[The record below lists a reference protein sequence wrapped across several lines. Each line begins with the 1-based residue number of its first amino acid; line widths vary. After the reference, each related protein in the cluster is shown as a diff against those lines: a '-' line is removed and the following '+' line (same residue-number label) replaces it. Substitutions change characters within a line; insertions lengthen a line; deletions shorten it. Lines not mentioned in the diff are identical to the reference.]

1 MSSEPLNQPAEIP
14 PELDRWNW
22 GAFLLNWIWGIGNS
36 VFIAL
41 LMFVPLVNIVMF
53 FVLGARGSRW
63 AWRNRAWRDAEHFR
77 SVQRKWAIAGIVVWI
92 GMFGL
97 LGGIIASIPIAM
109 KNSDAYAMTME
120 AVRNDAAVEE
130 TLGSGIEADFWVTG
144 KLNIELGGT
153 GSAYLNIPLTG
164 SKGSGRAISHAV
176 RTNGI
181 WEIRILVVYPE
192 GTNVPLV
199 LENKGNVT
207 IPGAPQDL

>member
-1 MSSEPLNQPAEIP
+1 MTSEPLNQPPEIP

-41 LMFVPLVNIVMF
+41 LMFVPLVNLVMF

-77 SVQRKWAIAGIVVWI
+77 STQRKWAIAGVIVWI
-92 GMFGL
+92 VTIGL
-97 LGGIIASIPIAM
+97 GVGIVAGLPAIM
-109 KNSDAYAMTME
+109 KSSDAYAMTMA
-120 AVRNDAAVEE
+120 AVRNDAAVEDA
-130 TLGSGIEADFWVTG
+130 LGG
-144 KLNIELGGT
+144 NIESGFWINGSINVEAGGT
-153 GSAYLNIPLTG
+153 GTAYLNFSITG
-164 SKGSGRAISHAV
+164 SKGSGRAITHAV

-181 WEIRILVVYPE
+181 WELRVLVVYPE
-192 GTNVPLV
+192 GTTVPIV
-199 LENKGNVT
+199 LENKANVS

>member
-1 MSSEPLNQPAEIP
+1 MTSQPLNQPPEIP

-63 AWRNRAWRDAEHFR
+63 AWRNRAWRDPEHFR
-77 SVQRKWAIAGIVVWI
+77 SVQRKWAIAGVIVWI

-97 LGGIIASIPIAM
+97 LGALIAGLPAIM

-120 AVRNDAAVEE
+120 AVRNDAAVQDA
-130 TLGSGIEADFWVTG
+130 LGDAIESGFWITGNISVEA
-144 KLNIELGGT
+144 GGT
-153 GSAYLNIPLTG
+153 GSAKLSIPLSG
-164 SKGSGRAISHAV
+164 SKGSGRALSRAV
-176 RTNGI
+176 RNNGI
-181 WEIRILVVYPE
+181 WELRVLVVFADRANAPI
-192 GTNVPLV
+192 V
-199 LENKGNVT
+199 LKNEDHLS
-207 IPGAPQDL
+207 IPGAARDL

>member
-1 MSSEPLNQPAEIP
+1 MTSQPLNQPPEIP

-77 SVQRKWAIAGIVVWI
+77 SVQRKWAIAGVIIWI

-97 LGGIIASIPIAM
+97 TGALISTFPMIAKS
-109 KNSDAYAMTME
+109 SDAYAMTMD
-120 AVRNDAAVEE
+120 AVRQDGAVEE
-130 TLGSGIEADFWVTG
+130 ALGTDIESGFWITG
-144 KLNIELGGT
+144 NISVVAGGT
-153 GSAYLNIPLTG
+153 GSAKLSIPLSG
-164 SKGSGRAISHAV
+164 SKGSGSALTHAV
-176 RTNGI
+176 RNDGN
-181 WEIRILVVYPE
+181 WELRLLVVFPD
-192 GTNVPLV
+192 GAKAPIV
-199 LENKGNVT
+199 LKNADHQR
-207 IPGAPQDL
+207 IPSAAQDL